1 MIAAARVAAAG
12 PVEVRAEVR
21 PVWPLRLPGSGM
33 DGLSR
38 RRGGVWLRLI
48 HVGDEPVELRAAQ
61 PAADRLVLGAR
72 ALDVGA
78 AEEGLR
84 RLRFA
89 LGADDDLRAFHE
101 RFRDDPLIG
110 ASVRR
115 RPWLRPRRRPV
126 PFEALAWA
134 VTEQLI
140 DYERAVAIQ
149 RRLVRRHG
157 RPGPAWAFD
166 GLRDAPSAA
175 AIAALA
181 PAELQALD
189 LSAGRSVALVRVAR
203 EVAGRRIDLDDPA
216 HERGWARLRA
226 IPGIG
231 AWTVEVLALL
241 GQGRDDQVP
250 AGDLGFLKVVGRMN
264 AGGDPRARAGEDD
277 VRALLARYHPWAG
290 LAGMHLLHG
299 AANGAPTPFAA

>member
-1 MIAAARVAAAG
+1 VRGATAPRTAAF
-12 PVEVRAEVR
+12 EIRAEVR
-21 PVWPLRLPGSGM
+21 PAWPLRLPGGGM
-33 DGLSR
+33 DGLAR

-61 PAADRLVLGAR
+61 PERDRVVLGAR
-72 ALDVGA
+72 SMDEAAA
-78 AEEGLR
+78 AEGLE

-89 LGADDDLRAFHE
+89 LGVDDDLAEFHQ

-110 ASVRR
+110 ASVRS
-115 RPWLRPRRRPV
+115 RPWLRARRRPQ
-126 PFEALAWA
+126 PFEVLAWA

-140 DYERAVAIQ
+140 EFDRAAGIQ
-149 RRLVRRHG
+149 RRLVG
-157 RPGPAWAFD
+157 RYGRAGPSWAFA
-166 GLRDAPSAA
+166 GLRDAPAA
-175 AIAALA
+175 ATIAGIA

-189 LSAGRSVALVRVAR
+189 LSAGRSVALIRVAR
-203 EVAGRRIDLDDPA
+203 EVAAGRIDLDDPA

-241 GQGRDDQVP
+241 GQGRVDQVP
-250 AGDLGFLKVVGRMN
+250 AGDLAFLKVVGRMVR
-264 AGGDPRARAGEDD
+264 AGDPRARATEDD
-277 VRALLARYHPWAG
+277 VRALLARYDPWAG

-299 AANGAPTPFAA
+299 VANGAPTPLAA